1 MGDIFGTRTKRG
13 MFRTT
18 VQLYKEQLAQLM
30 VTLQNT
36 SPHFVRCI
44 IPNYEKKVKDFES

>member
-1 MGDIFGTRTKRG
+1 VLRAKGG

-18 VQLYKEQLAQLM
+18 NQLYKEQLNRLM
-30 VTLQNT
+30 EDLRST

-44 IPNYEKKVKDFES
+44 IPNYKKKVGYF